1 MRKKNDGMFYGWVLL
16 AVISLCYFLGVG
28 LCMYGLSVVLPLM
41 IEEFGWSRGQA
52 SVGFSLLLL
61 VWGVSAPLVSIFI
74 RRFSTRK
81 TYLTGGILIVC
92 GALLIYQTSSLYI
105 FYLGT
110 GFFIAIGLSMTSV
123 LPGSNLLV
131 TWFVQ
136 RRALAMGLFMA
147 NGGLGGF
154 VASPMVAAL
163 VEQTGN
169 WRIVWLLMAVCGLL
183 VGLLG
188 FWAIRERP
196 EEIGQHPDGVKN
208 PAEAHVT
215 ATSTNAVFKTS
226 ENWTLREALRTRF
239 FWLTVLVACAATTA
253 AATIN
258 AHLILH
264 LSDIGVSSLVAAS
277 SLGMVAILNSTGRIL
292 SGGIGDRIDPRWI
305 LAAGMAFQ
313 AIGFLLLNF
322 ATSQPLVYLFT
333 VLFGM
338 GIGVY
343 LIALTALT
351 ANYFGA
357 LNFSAIAAIQA
368 LSYTLVAA
376 SGPIAA
382 GAIFDRTGSY
392 QTVFISL
399 AALTA
404 LCALCVGWMKPPVR
418 STPSIETA
426 GN

>member
-1 MRKKNDGMFYGWVLL
+1 MHKENSGMFYGWILL

-74 RRFSTRK
+74 RRFNTRK

-92 GALLIYQTSSLYI
+92 GALLVYQTASLYI

-110 GFFIAIGLSMTSV
+110 GLFIAVGLSMTSV

-154 VASPMVAAL
+154 VAAPMVAAL

-169 WRIVWLLMAVCGLL
+169 WRIVWLLMAACGLL

-188 FWAIRERP
+188 FATVRERP
-196 EEIGQHPDGVKN
+196 EDVGQYPDGAKGSTDLH
-208 PAEAHVT
+208 AA
-215 ATSTNAVFKTS
+215 ATSAHAVFKTS

-239 FWLTVLVACAATTA
+239 FWLTVLVACVATTA

-277 SLGMVAILNSTGRIL
+277 SLGMVAILNSAGRIL
-292 SGGIGDRIDPRWI
+292 SGGIGDRVDPRLI

-313 AIGFLLLNF
+313 ATGVLLLNF
-322 ATSQPLVYLFT
+322 ASSQTLLYLFT
-333 VLFGM
+333 VLFGI

-357 LNFSAIAAIQA
+357 LNFSAIAAMQG
-368 LSYTLVAA
+368 LSYTLIAA

-392 QTVFISL
+392 QTVFVAL

-404 LCALCVGWMKPPVR
+404 LCALSVGWMKPPVR
-418 STPSIETA
+418 STPSVESA